1 MKKSLL
7 LLSFLL
13 VSAAGVRAQ
22 LANWTNINVTD
33 FPVNVSG
40 QIHGFCR
47 ITQMK
52 FHHSDPNKFYA
63 ITAEGGLFITSDAGE
78 NWTVANGTESL
89 ISSCASVCVDRTND
103 QVIYL
108 GTGDPNYYNNGS
120 GVYKSTDGGA
130 TFTATSLINCLVI
143 EIIQHPTDANTFVAA
158 TNKGIY
164 KTTNNGSSWTAV
176 TSTSLPFCDLKQNAA
191 ANSLILYACTN
202 ENAPKF
208 YRSTDYGST
217 WTQITSGI
225 VAPTIDVKS
234 GSRIAVTPADPNVV
248 YFSEVGGAGMI
259 FKSTDSGLNFT
270 LKKDQGAPYLTYYD
284 NDVSSSGQG
293 NYNNTLYVDRND
305 PSKVW
310 MQSQNTWFS
319 SDDGAT
325 WTMMSKWSTIIHTD
339 HHYLVQSPY
348 DASKMYSCN
357 DGGVWLSTDGAASW
371 TPKSNGL
378 YAYEVA
384 TDAGK
389 SSHTDPWIVSIGTQ
403 DNGRLFRNSER
414 WYTTLG
420 GDDYDRREFDY
431 LPNGGYIYFLDDI
444 VRTKAPN
451 DGTAGYGLPSGFTSV
466 QAMAFNKSSTELGFF
481 GQQDVYRTSNLS
493 AATPTWTQIS
503 TINKTIKAMHSCIA
517 NPDRLYVITSDQ
529 TIYVCNNATAATPV
543 FTAYSL
549 PSSSSTTASIT
560 AICNNADI
568 VYIAINNK
576 VYRSSNGG
584 QNWTDITSGLPNVT
598 HRRILSEEIG
608 GTEELVFVATNNAVY
623 YRKATPGTWTNY
635 STNLPSRRSPKDFSM
650 FDDGTNRSRIRY
662 ASYGRAV
669 FETDFNNL
677 RAPQVSFTADHTND
691 LCLTNGVVKFT
702 DLSTGGPTAWSWSFP
717 GGTPSTSTDQNPT
730 VTYSTPGTY
739 SVTLT
744 ITTGS
749 GPFTSTQT
757 NYITV
762 PTINNTGGTYTVGTG
777 GDFATLTAAA
787 NFWNSNC
794 INAPVVFNLISS
806 NYPSETFPITFNAN
820 GSQSSLL
827 IKPTGNAT
835 ITGSSSSA
843 LIVINGADR
852 ITIDGSSGN
861 TTNSVCPP
869 VAATRNLTLTQTNT
883 GTNTAVIWVQS
894 NGSDGASNNTVK
906 NCVLV
911 GQSNS
916 TTLLGVGC
924 GSSAIGTVSLGID
937 NDNNSFI
944 NNSIQKTQYGIYS
957 GGQSVYNKN
966 KGTIINQNLM
976 NSTAPN
982 NILRAGIVTRYEDN
996 ILISG
1001 NYISNTNVQNSTGTM
1016 GIACGG
1022 EVNGTYSYGGYEV
1035 SGATITYNVIDNL
1048 VRGQSFGGAIGIFV
1062 ASVSSTTG
1070 SGPTIIANN
1079 TITRLSAPTAVAGY
1093 YVAGIIVGGGRHSNT
1108 KVYYNSVNLTG
1119 AQSSVNPTFGAIVGG
1134 SENTAIVDFRDNI
1147 IVNQSTGSTLNYV
1160 YGLGFGAPYVR
1171 VTSNYNDLYTSSS
1184 PFAVVGGMANTP
1196 AGDLSN
1202 FAAWTSTTGKDAN
1215 SKNVLPEFISASNAH
1230 LNTSGTNNLANL
1242 IGKGTPLSITTDID
1256 CETRYSNPDIG
1267 ADENCVNPDIP
1278 TLSASAN
1285 PICAGG
1291 STTLSIATGNL
1302 NKAAEWRWYTGS
1314 CGGTLAGIGA
1324 SITVSPATTTT
1335 YYVRGEGNCVTGGSC
1350 ASITVVVNMPAPA
1363 ISGPTSVCSGGN
1375 VTLDAGSGYNTYAW
1389 SNSGGSSQTA
1399 MFSNITATTTY
1410 SVTVT
1415 DAIGCVGT
1423 DTHTVTANSNPS
1435 PTISG
1440 PTSVCSGGNVTL
1452 DAGSGYSTYAWSNS
1466 GGSSQTATFSGI
1478 TSTTTYSVT
1487 VTDANNCS
1495 GTDEHVVTVLSA
1507 PTPAISGP
1515 TSVCSGGD
1523 VTLDAGS
1530 GFSTYAWSN
1539 SGGSS
1544 QTAMF
1549 SNITATT
1556 TYSVTVTDA
1565 NNCSGSDTHTVTV
1578 SPNLTPTITGPTS
1591 VCSGGNV
1598 TLDAGSGYST
1608 YAWSNSG
1615 GSSQTATF
1623 SGITSMT
1630 TYSVTVTDA
1639 NNCSGSDTHTVTV
1652 NASPTPAISGP
1663 TSVCSGGNVTLDA
1676 GSGFNTY
1683 AWSNSG
1689 GSSQTATFSG
1699 ITSTT
1704 TYSVT
1709 VTDAN
1714 NCSGSDTHTVS
1725 VNANPTPTISG
1736 PTSVCSG
1743 GNVTLDAGSGYSTY
1757 AWSNSGG
1764 SGQTAMFSNITATT
1778 TYSVTVTD
1786 ANNCSGSDTHLVNVG
1801 CGVEITGKAIWE
1813 ADDVSGINEV
1823 SFTLSG
1829 DASDT
1834 DITGTSGNYT
1844 LNGNSGSTFTVTP
1857 KKNKPMPGAI
1867 NGLSTADASRI
1878 QQHITGGFPFTD
1890 PYKMIAADVNKNNAI
1905 TSFDASQVIQAVLGN
1920 PVVQA
1925 YFANNTWRFVPAAY
1939 SFPNPSSPWGFPE
1952 SITLSG
1958 SASGQ
1963 DFIGCKLGDVNNTAN
1978 PANTPSTVAP
1988 ELVWLV
1994 QNQNLTEGDELIAEF
2009 RCSGFDEL
2017 LGLQFALKFD
2027 TQKLQFVEVQTINGS
2042 PMQTAQFGLYQL
2054 ASGEIRAA
2062 LPLTETLSMPE
2073 GTPVFRLHFKVLQ
2086 SGGTLGEAIHLDNAA
2101 LAGEAY
2107 TADYTTGPVN
2117 LIFENQ
2123 TTTAVGDQQS
2133 ARLELLQNKPNPF
2146 HDQVV
2151 VPFSLPGSC
2160 TAQIR
2165 VIDANGRTV
2174 AEYKGWFK
2182 EGYNEQ
2188 QFDLE
2193 NNAGEGV
2200 FYYELVTPY
2209 GTLARKMVRIK
2220 F

>member
-1452 DAGSGYSTYAWSNS
+1452 DAGSG
-1466 GGSSQTATFSGI
+1466 
-1478 TSTTTYSVT
+1478 
-1487 VTDANNCS
+1487 
-1495 GTDEHVVTVLSA
+1495 
-1507 PTPAISGP
+1507 
-1515 TSVCSGGD
+1515 
-1523 VTLDAGS
+1523 
-1530 GFSTYAWSN
+1530 
-1539 SGGSS
+1539 
-1544 QTAMF
+1544 
-1549 SNITATT
+1549 
-1556 TYSVTVTDA
+1556 
-1565 NNCSGSDTHTVTV
+1565 
-1578 SPNLTPTITGPTS
+1578 
-1591 VCSGGNV
+1591 
-1598 TLDAGSGYST
+1598 
-1608 YAWSNSG
+1608 
-1615 GSSQTATF
+1615 
-1623 SGITSMT
+1623 
-1630 TYSVTVTDA
+1630 
-1639 NNCSGSDTHTVTV
+1639 
-1652 NASPTPAISGP
+1652 
-1663 TSVCSGGNVTLDA
+1663 
-1676 GSGFNTY
+1676 FNTY